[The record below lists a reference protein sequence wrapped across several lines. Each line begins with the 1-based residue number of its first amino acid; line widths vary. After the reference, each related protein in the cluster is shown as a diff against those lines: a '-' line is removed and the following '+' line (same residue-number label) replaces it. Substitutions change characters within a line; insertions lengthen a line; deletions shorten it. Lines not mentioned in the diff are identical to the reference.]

1 MSFIISVDVNDNK
14 RSCFAKRVSINF
26 YILVLSNTKITI
38 CCLETAFSILFCC
51 LKTANENYFNFNH
64 RHVPHERISEF
75 QREIPL
81 YPRLHKRKQKTDKPS
96 SHFTIRKTQ
105 TVNTQFFI
113 ISLNSKVSTLIKH
126 RTSRLSYNS
135 CSLTPQISIYYS
147 TLICHPGYSNH

>member
-1 MSFIISVDVNDNK
+1 MK
-14 RSCFAKRVSINF
+14 
-26 YILVLSNTKITI
+26 
-38 CCLETAFSILFCC
+38 TAFSATFCC

-64 RHVPHERISEF
+64 RHVPHERIYEF

-81 YPRLHKRKQKTDKPS
+81 YPRLHIRKQKTDKTFF
-96 SHFTIRKTQ
+96 HFTIRKTQ

-135 CSLTPQISIYYS
+135 CSLTPQISIYLFHIDMS
-147 TLICHPGYSNH
+147 SRLFKSLNTLTLPNLVTPVNIVNNTTILAFQCAIESF